1 MLSLKEPIKLRN
13 SCSYKLLFEKIEER
27 NKKRITQFEK
37 RKTALSSNQK
47 SKDKSLFDNK
57 FNFNINEDKFNE
69 KDIVNIFYLI
79 VNGHNNEINI
89 DKKIIKNIDNLN
101 INFLGDSSISI
112 PTNNNK
118 INNIINN
125 PYNNT
130 FLNKKKYFNKNVSC
144 NPNYNSNIPNENI
157 YTNYEINKEVNISNL
172 EEEKE
177 SISNNIHKLNENN
190 EYALNFLSSSN
201 DSFVKLDNNLLTK
214 ARIQKNYF
222 TESYSQALGCD
233 LDNKSKKFNIKN
245 LDDIEIIKEEKEAD
259 PPLKGKKNKSK
270 KIDNPN
276 IVLSMRKHIK
286 LLKEKRKSKS
296 LTKEL
301 YLINKK
307 EEINIDEITISMP
320 NKNYN
325 NDKHYDHPMFK
336 KAKTKLHLSTNR
348 KKNKNQNIISLNK
361 KKNNKKLDTNYNKN
375 ERTSLTQKFSE
386 IKNNTINQANDESF
400 RNTDRLMYDANNKKV
415 KLTQKKIVDGWGFN
429 EKNKIKKYIVNLNT
443 KNHKKIYS
451 KDKKMRFICIREK
464 KNNFPNNSYENIDNE
479 SNYLNNNKIKCITL
493 IKKRNKT
500 NKINI
505 TFPYNKSKNLNLNSN
520 IFEHYNEKLKNIESI
535 NNSRDKNKN
544 NINSTLTSKEKI
556 KSIKLVNIIK
566 YTSNDYAERN
576 NDLLYNKLSQNKNK
590 KKASK
595 TSIQSPFDK
604 NKIIRISKPKII
616 TNNTNINNNN
626 NINIFKSNK
635 FYKKNTSYNK
645 YEYEKIKRDI
655 KNPGCINNK
664 KNKIKRTIFINSYKA
679 NKDQKGIE
687 FNYTS
692 FSKDLL
698 NVKNI
703 NSKKVLNN
711 SANNIN
717 FDKLK
722 ENKSYYLY
730 VDINSL

>member
-1 MLSLKEPIKLRN
+1 M
-13 SCSYKLLFEKIEER
+13 
-27 NKKRITQFEK
+27 TQFEK

-47 SKDKSLFDNK
+47 NKGKILFDNK
-57 FNFNINEDKFNE
+57 FIFNINEDKANE
-69 KDIVNIFYLI
+69 KDIINIFYLL

-101 INFLGDSSISI
+101 INFLGNSSISI
-112 PTNNNK
+112 PSNNNK
-118 INNIINN
+118 INTIGNIINNNCNINNDINN

-157 YTNYEINKEVNISNL
+157 YTNYEIKKEVNISNL

-177 SISNNIHKLNENN
+177 SISNNIHKLNESN
-190 EYALNFLSSSN
+190 EYALNFLSSFN

-214 ARIQKNYF
+214 AKIEKNYF

-259 PPLKGKKNKSK
+259 ARLKGKKNKSK
-270 KIDNPN
+270 NIDNSN
-276 IVLSMRKHIK
+276 ILISMRKQIK
-286 LLKEKRKSKS
+286 LSKEKRKSKS

-307 EEINIDEITISMP
+307 EEINIDEIIIAMP

-325 NDKHYDHPMFK
+325 NHKLYDHPMFK
-336 KAKTKLHLSTNR
+336 KAKTKLQLLTNR

-361 KKNNKKLDTNYNKN
+361 KKNNKILDSNYNKKA
-375 ERTSLTQKFSE
+375 RPSLTRKFSE
-386 IKNNTINQANDESF
+386 IKSNTINQAKGESF
-400 RNTDRLMYDANNKKV
+400 WYSDKLLHDANNKKV
-415 KLTQKKIVDGWGFN
+415 KITQKKVVDGCEFN
-429 EKNKIKKYIVNLNT
+429 EKNKIKKYIVNLNI
-443 KNHKKIYS
+443 KNHKKIYF
-451 KDKKMRFICIREK
+451 KDKKMKFICIREK

-479 SNYLNNNKIKCITL
+479 NYYFNNKKKCITL
-493 IKKRNKT
+493 IKNRNKM

-505 TFPYNKSKNLNLNSN
+505 RFPYNKNKNRNLNRN
-520 IFEHYNEKLKNIESI
+520 IFEHYNEKLKNIVSI
-535 NNSRDKNKN
+535 NNSRDKNKR
-544 NINSTLTSKEKI
+544 NINSTLKSKEKI
-556 KSIKLVNIIK
+556 QSIKLVNRVK
-566 YTSNDYAERN
+566 YTSNNNAKRN

-590 KKASK
+590 KKANK
-595 TSIQSPFDK
+595 TSFQSPFDK

-616 TNNTNINNNN
+616 TSNTNINNN

-635 FYKKNTSYNK
+635 FYKKNTSFNK
-645 YEYEKIKRDI
+645 YEYEKITRDM
-655 KNPGCINNK
+655 KKPGCISNK
-664 KNKIKRTIFINSYKA
+664 KNKINRTIFINNYKA
-679 NKDQKGIE
+679 NKDPKGIE
-687 FNYTS
+687 SNYTS

-698 NVKNI
+698 NANNI

-717 FDKLK
+717 FEKLK